1 MTIISEKQYK
11 DNESRNYHA
20 ENALAVVTAF
30 GTDAEIAL
38 VTEIVE
44 NHKIGGLSFEDQKIR
59 DQIADKYW
67 NTIVKHW
74 ERVAV

>member
-1 MTIISEKQYK
+1 MFNSFLEKSFDKSEFDSFK
-11 DNESRNYHA
+11 
-20 ENALAVVTAF
+20 
-30 GTDAEIAL
+30 
-38 VTEIVE
+38 

>member
-1 MTIISEKQYK
+1 MKIISERQYK
-11 DNESRNYHA
+11 INENINNHA
-20 ENALAVVTAF
+20 ENALAVVVAF
-30 GTDAEIAL
+30 GTDAEVAL